1 MPSVQFLIDKIRREL
16 NRIESRTMKR
26 FEDSV
31 NKCDVSAI
39 AESSGDLVYD
49 ITTTESLLL
58 NLGKLEKV
66 SSVETIDFIERLSD
80 LSEKHHV
87 ITSNLENKCRCTPI

>member
-1 MPSVQFLIDKIRREL
+1 MITMQLLIDKIETEL

-58 NLGKLEKV
+58 NLGKLEGV
-66 SSVETIDFIERLSD
+66 SSKETIDFIERLSN
-80 LSEKHHV
+80 LSEKHHT
-87 ITSNLENKCRCTPI
+87 ITSNLENKCKCEPR